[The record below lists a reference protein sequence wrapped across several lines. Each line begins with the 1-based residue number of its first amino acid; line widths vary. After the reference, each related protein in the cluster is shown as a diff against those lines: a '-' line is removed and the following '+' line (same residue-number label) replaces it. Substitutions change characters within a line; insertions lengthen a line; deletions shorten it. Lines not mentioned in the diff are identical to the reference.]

1 MSYLLELWKIDTKHH
16 CLFHEMQQLLKNAF
30 LNQTQQKFPERA
42 KNWEFQATLF
52 ATCVLTALH
61 FYFEQNI
68 LPPIEQMQSDWREM
82 FEIMGI

>member
-1 MSYLLELWKIDTKHH
+1 MENRHQTPLLVSR
-16 CLFHEMQQLLKNAF
+16 NATV
-30 LNQTQQKFPERA
+30 TQKRFFKPSPTKFPERA

-68 LPPIEQMQSDWREM
+68 LPPIEQVQSDWREM